1 MNHRYFYLKYQEV
14 SIAKERI
21 IAFEIIDITIILSKA
36 SRFTANKERNHV
48 INFRINLKIK

>member
-14 SIAKERI
+14 PIAKERI